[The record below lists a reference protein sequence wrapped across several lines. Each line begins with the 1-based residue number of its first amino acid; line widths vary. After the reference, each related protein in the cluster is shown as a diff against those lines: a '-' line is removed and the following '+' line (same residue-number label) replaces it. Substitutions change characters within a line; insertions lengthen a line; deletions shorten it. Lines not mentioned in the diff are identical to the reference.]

1 MKQFDGFPARMQFT
15 PVPNL
20 FLNRLMSRI
29 DDIGELK
36 TTLHIFR
43 LAYGKRGFPQVV
55 SRGELLAD
63 SGVSQSL
70 KDSSEETEV
79 ILDSAL
85 DKAVKRGTVI
95 NLEYELDD
103 GNERIFLINTAK
115 NREAAEKMKTGE
127 IVPEGLKAGA
137 LPRISGDIEPLPDI
151 YTLYEE
157 NVGMLNP
164 MVADWLKEAEEQYP
178 ESWIRDAIKEAVSL
192 NKRNWRYIDRILETW
207 AAEGRDDGTY
217 RRDSKT
223 DPARYRK
230 QKYDHLVKH

>member
-20 FLNRLMSRI
+20 FLNRLMWQI

-36 TTLHIFR
+36 TTLHIFK
-43 LAYGKRGFPQVV
+43 LAYVKRGFPQFVT
-55 SRGELLAD
+55 RRELLAD
-63 SGVSQSL
+63 SGVSRSL
-70 KDSSEETEV
+70 RDSNEETEAV
-79 ILDSAL
+79 LDISL
-85 DKAVKRGTVI
+85 DKAVKRGTVLS
-95 NLEYELDD
+95 LEYELDD
-103 GNERIFLINTAK
+103 QTERIFLVNTEK
-115 NREAAEKMKTGE
+115 NRQAVEKMKAGD
-127 IVPEGLKAGA
+127 IVPEGLNAGT
-137 LPRISGDIEPLPDI
+137 LPRIPGDIEPLPDI
-151 YTLYEE
+151 FTLYEE

-164 MVADWLKEAEEQYP
+164 MIADWLKEAEEQYP
-178 ESWIRDAIKEAVSL
+178 ESWIRDAIKEAVGL